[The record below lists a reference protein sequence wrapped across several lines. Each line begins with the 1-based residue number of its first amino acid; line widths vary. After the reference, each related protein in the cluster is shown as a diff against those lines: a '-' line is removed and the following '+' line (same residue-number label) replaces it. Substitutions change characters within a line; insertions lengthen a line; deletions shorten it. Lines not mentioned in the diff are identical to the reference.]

1 MNRAAHAT
9 LASASCTCVLS
20 IAVNERPNVQHWLA
34 QYRVKVKFSFFPR
47 ILTLNS
53 ASYTVSICMIERLVS
68 CMRSCM
74 ATLVIDVVVNGQNF
88 CTPPRDL
95 LKKVRAEISASRP
108 RRVKR
113 WPDIPLDIF
122 TDFAQSMPTRIAAVI
137 AANGDATKY

>member
-20 IAVNERPNVQHWLA
+20 IAVNARPNVQHWLA

-47 ILTLNS
+47 ILTWKS
-53 ASYTVSICMIERLVS
+53 TSHTVSICITQHLAS
-68 CMRSCM
+68 FMRSCM
-74 ATLVIDVVVNGQNF
+74 TTLVIDVDINGQNF

-108 RRVKR
+108 RRVKFDQNLTMVAR
-113 WPDIPLDIF
+113 M
-122 TDFAQSMPTRIAAVI
+122 SRV
-137 AANGDATKY
+137 ATQLRVQGIECPAMHILTA